1 MQDFTLINL
10 HEGLIEEIFELPHEH
25 LLMVIEGSF
34 IHNDEDRDLVAM
46 SVQRVVYAGK
56 RIVRLD
62 CRRRFRSSDGW
73 WVGENG
79 IWPFPSIRHQKKGGV
94 S

>member
-1 MQDFTLINL
+1 MTLIYKVPATITRPFRRGDL
-10 HEGLIEEIFELPHEH
+10 VE
-25 LLMVIEGSF
+25 VC
-34 IHNDEDRDLVAM
+34 DRDLVAM
-46 SVQRVVYAGK
+46 STQRVVYVGK